1 MTDYLVYIYEIQP
14 DNTLKEIEA
23 IGLVENEKPK
33 ADSPKVFSIL
43 QKNPEGMEDTGN
55 FVFQSRKSTNYLKT
69 IGQAIL
75 SLAGWED

>member
-1 MTDYLVYIYEIQP
+1 MTDYLIYIYEIQP
-14 DNTLKEIEA
+14 DKSLKVIES

-43 QKNPEGMEDTGN
+43 QKNDDGIEDTGL
-55 FVFQSRKSTNYLKT
+55 FVFQTKKSTNYLKT

>member
-1 MTDYLVYIYEIQP
+1 MTDYLIYIYEIQP
-14 DNTLKEIEA
+14 DRSLKEIES

-33 ADSPKVFSIL
+33 PDSPSVYSVL
-43 QKNPEGMEDTGN
+43 QKNPDGVEDTGKY
-55 FVFQSRKSTNYLKT
+55 VFQSKNSTNYLKT

>member
-23 IGLVENEKPK
+23 IGLVENEKPMP
-33 ADSPKVFSIL
+33 DSASVFNIL
-43 QKNPEGMEDTGN
+43 QKNPDGVEDTGKI
-55 FVFQSRKSTNYLKT
+55 VFQKRNSKNHLKT
-69 IGQAIL
+69 IGHAIL